1 MKFSAVLFDFD
12 GTLYDSAPDIA
23 WCANEVRRT
32 QGLAPIDDARIRTYI
47 GNGSERLLHRC
58 LTDSLEGE
66 VAAEVYAVARVAF
79 AELYLENLT
88 TRSDWYPH
96 APELVATLNAVG
108 LPTALVTNKPERF
121 THQLLAQ
128 IDAARYFCA
137 VVCGDTLP
145 TRKPDPDMLLHAAEQ
160 AGVAPEACVMVGDSQ
175 IDLAAARAAG
185 MHAVFVTHGY
195 CRDTAAAAAEADTVC
210 DSLAEVRAAI
220 GL

>member
-1 MKFSAVLFDFD
+1 MKYAGVLFDFD

-32 QGLAPIDDARIRTYI
+32 QGLAPIDEARIRNYI

-66 VAAEVYAVARVAF
+66 VPMERYESARLVF
-79 AELYLENLT
+79 HDLYLANLSQ
-88 TRSDWYPH
+88 RSKWYPH
-96 APELVATLNAVG
+96 APELIATVNAVG
-108 LPTALVTNKPERF
+108 LPAALVTNKPTRF
-121 THQLLAQ
+121 TLRLLEELDVGHHFAS
-128 IDAARYFCA
+128 

-145 TRKPDPDMLLHAAEQ
+145 TRKPDPDMLLHAAEH
-160 AGVAPEACVMVGDSQ
+160 AGVDPAACVMVGDSQ

-185 MHAVFVTHGY
+185 MTAVFVTHGY
-195 CRDTAAAAAEADTVC
+195 CRDVEATAAEADVVC
-210 DSLAEVRAAI
+210 ESLAEVRRAI